1 MELVMQSGV
10 MAQCDLECG
19 KTMYDMDSVSTLFP
33 IKHVPLDVRKERNGH
48 VLNVEAKEHENHGRW
63 TDYYTE

>member
-19 KTMYDMDSVSTLFP
+19 KTVNDTDSVSTLFP
-33 IKHVPLDVRKERNGH
+33 VNHVPLDVRKDTDGDI
-48 VLNVEAKEHENHGRW
+48 LCVEAKEHLNNGRW
-63 TDYYTE
+63 TYYWR